1 MQKAAKSL
9 IALVFAQKN
18 VSINMFESSLD
29 VGAKNLDEIIG
40 LCNPF
45 CKALKFS
52 ESRICVSKKKP
63 ARSEKGSD
71 KIKPILNKILRVI
84 SKTK

>member
-52 ESRICVSKKKP
+52 ESRICVSKKTQQDPKK
-63 ARSEKGSD
+63 AQ
-71 KIKPILNKILRVI
+71 IKLSLF
-84 SKTK
+84 

>member
-9 IALVFAQKN
+9 IASVFAQKN
-18 VSINMFESSLD
+18 VSINMFESSLA

-52 ESRICVSKKKP
+52 ESRICVSKKTKQDP
-63 ARSEKGSD
+63 KKAQ
-71 KIKPILNKILRVI
+71 IKLSLF
-84 SKTK
+84 

>member
-9 IALVFAQKN
+9 IASVFAQKN

-52 ESRICVSKKKP
+52 ESRICVRLWATQQDPKK
-63 ARSEKGSD
+63 AQ
-71 KIKPILNKILRVI
+71 IKLSQFWMN
-84 SKTK
+84 TQGD